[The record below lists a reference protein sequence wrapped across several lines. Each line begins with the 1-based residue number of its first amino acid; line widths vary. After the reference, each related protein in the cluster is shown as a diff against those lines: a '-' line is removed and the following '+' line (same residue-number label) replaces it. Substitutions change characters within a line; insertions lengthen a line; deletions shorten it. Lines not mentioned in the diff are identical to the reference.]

1 MLRTRQVQLCL
12 VVELDLSVILVQ
24 LIIVSVL
31 VSVRGAPFARRI
43 GARSRCVDPDNLRD
57 YPLLV
62 LLLDGKLEL
71 RNAARPVFGLHVAAV
86 G

>member
-1 MLRTRQVQLCL
+1 MLRPRQVQLRL
-12 VVELDLSVILVQ
+12 IVKLDLSVIFVQ

-31 VSVRGAPFARRI
+31 VSVRGAPFAWRV
-43 GARSRCVDPDNLRD
+43 GARPRCVDPDNLRD
-57 YPLLV
+57 DSLLI
-62 LLLDGKLEL
+62 LLLNGKLEL

>member
-1 MLRTRQVQLCL
+1 MLRPWQVQLCL
-12 VVELDLSVILVQ
+12 VVKLDLSIILVQ
-24 LIIVSVL
+24 LIIVSVP
-31 VSVRGAPFARRI
+31 VSVRGAPFARSI

-62 LLLDGKLEL
+62 FLLDGKLEL
-71 RNAARPVFGLHVAAV
+71 RNAACPIFGLHVAAV